1 MIYLGKDIK
10 FKNETLLF
18 GADLTDV
25 EVADLFSYER
35 NANKTVLVTEIATK
49 KTAIIQKE
57 EFILSIENMSKI
69 NVKVG
74 DEFMFNRYTAYDTLK
89 YFKSE
94 ELDIYR
100 QTRNGKEVFD
110 FCVYLKFIEE
120 TTHMVVDEIN
130 DSEIIMRVFK
140 TDGSSYLIQ
149 NPRQPLLE
157 SEYIIPSCFVRRD
170 FDMPKKQEE
179 DKTKKNE
186 PTREE
191 IKNFFNKEN
200 YLRLNKKDIG
210 IFKGWYGK
218 NQVVTTSGTF
228 VYGSKKD
235 LYLESKEATETGI
248 GNVPVFDNFKDHFLY
263 YQL

>member
-25 EVADLFSYER
+25 EVADLFSYEKD
-35 NANKTVLVTEIATK
+35 ANKNVVVTEIATK
-49 KTAIIQKE
+49 TVAIIRKE

-89 YFKSE
+89 YFESE
-94 ELDIYR
+94 ELNVYR

-110 FCVYLKFIEE
+110 FFVYLKFIEE
-120 TTHMVVDEIN
+120 TTHMVVEEIN
-130 DSEIIMRVFK
+130 DSEIIMRVFMK
-140 TDGSSYLIQ
+140 DGSSYLMR

-170 FDMPKKQEE
+170 FDIPKKQEE
-179 DKTKKNE
+179 AETKKNE
-186 PTREE
+186 PTKEE
-191 IKNFFNKEN
+191 IKNFFSKEN

-218 NQVVTTSGTF
+218 NKVVTTSGTF

-235 LYLESKEATETGI
+235 LYLESKEATGTGT
-248 GNVPVFDNFKDHFLY
+248 GNVPVFNNFKDHFLH